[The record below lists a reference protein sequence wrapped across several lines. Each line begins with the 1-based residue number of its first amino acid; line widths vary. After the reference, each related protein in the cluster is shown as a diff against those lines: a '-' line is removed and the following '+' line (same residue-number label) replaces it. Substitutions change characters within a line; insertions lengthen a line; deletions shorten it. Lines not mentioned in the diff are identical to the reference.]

1 MSEDGDVEYGL
12 VMPFVVCQSQGGPY
26 EDEAF
31 VVGWA
36 LGQLDI
42 ELGQAAA
49 ERRPLL
55 NRSVR
60 PAALPQV
67 ELLAMKHGF
76 LTAAEVFEDAP
87 DEWSVVQFLIPAM
100 EEV

>member
-1 MSEDGDVEYGL
+1 MPEDGEVEYDL
-12 VMPFVVCQSQGGPY
+12 VMPFVVCQSRGGPY

-31 VVGWA
+31 VAGWA

-49 ERRPLL
+49 DRRPLL
-55 NRSVR
+55 NRTVR
-60 PAALPQV
+60 TASMPQV
-67 ELLAMKHGF
+67 ELLAMKHG
-76 LTAAEVFEDAP
+76 LMAEPEESEGVP
-87 DEWSVVQFLIPAM
+87 EWSTVQFLVPAM